1 MNCSACTDWQ
11 YRFRCKKRGKPSE
24 LNKLHRFSF
33 NQPKTI
39 RLKLLLDYDTKDKRF
54 EAPLE
59 TQSFKYQTQGCRKK
73 IKIAKTALTHRSAD
87 VGPLRCPV
95 VSGTR
100 ISTAGLL
107 DPVVCRVGL
116 DLTCSNASQG
126 SCIRLVCG
134 ESRSWANASDS
145 LLCFLSRSSYFLLC
159 SRAHCFAGEGH
170 CHQGATLPWRLESVT
185 DAWIPGHLITNI

>member
-73 IKIAKTALTHRSAD
+73 NKDCQNNSDPPALTWDLSGVLWCLAPGYQQQD
-87 VGPLRCPV
+87 FWILWFVGWGLILLVPTHLREA
-95 VSGTR
+95 VSDWYVG
-100 ISTAGLL
+100 SLEAGPMHLTLCCVFWAVPHTFCCAAGPIVLL
-107 DPVVCRVGL
+107 EKAIAIRERHYLDGL
-116 DLTCSNASQG
+116 
-126 SCIRLVCG
+126 
-134 ESRSWANASDS
+134 S
-145 LLCFLSRSSYFLLC
+145 L
-159 SRAHCFAGEGH
+159 
-170 CHQGATLPWRLESVT
+170 
-185 DAWIPGHLITNI
+185 